1 MSSLKEESDIIIQS
15 NKKLDKVKNQTIR
28 TSQEKKSYLNLYCF
42 KLSYG
47 IIYTY
52 MFIGASMA
60 INIVNRVIFLQYK
73 FKFNFTLMLLHQIFC
88 IIFFITLSH
97 TSKSFIAMAGKI
109 SFQDFLKLKYQYI
122 FYSLFFIFKT
132 VVAFLGYQLVVN
144 IPMYVSLR
152 KLLTAMTFI
161 YQYFF
166 KKRKISNLN
175 ILEVVLLTTGAI
187 LTGMDDYSTDIK
199 GYIAVFLKNT
209 TGLINLEVSENFK
222 KKNGVTN
229 LKLLIYNSFLVIPIL
244 IITIFA
250 TGEYSRLKI
259 YFNTEHN
266 FNYYSLYIQLFFSC
280 VIELTTN
287 TSFFMSNEKNS
298 SLFTQLLSDTKY
310 IFITILSYKVLKTF
324 VFTWKNILGV
334 AITTLAGVII
344 TVNSIYNNIQIKK
357 NYPKIDENKKEQK
370 LEKLEKEEE
379 KLEKE
384 EEKENKEEIPNK
396 KVIIKDDSK
405 NN

>member
-1 MSSLKEESDIIIQS
+1 MASIPKDEIDNIIINS
-15 NKKLDKVKNQTIR
+15 SKSLGKNMKIQP
-28 TSQEKKSYLNLYCF
+28 EKKAYLNLYF
-42 KLSYG
+42 FRLSYG

-73 FKFNFTLMLLHQIFC
+73 FKFNFTLILLHQIFC
-88 IIFFITLSH
+88 ICFFMTLSK
-97 TSKSFIAMAGKI
+97 TSQSFTKMAGKI
-109 SFQDFLKLKYQYI
+109 SFSDFLLLKYQYI
-122 FYSLFFIFKT
+122 LYSLFFIFKT

-152 KLLTAMTFI
+152 KLLTGMTFV

-166 KKRKISNLN
+166 KKKKISNLN
-175 ILEVVLLTTGAI
+175 ILEVILLTAGAI
-187 LTGMDDYSTDIK
+187 LTGLDDYSTDIK
-199 GYIAVFLKNT
+199 GYIAVFLKNM

-244 IITIFA
+244 LVTIFVS
-250 TGEYSRLKI
+250 GEYSRLKL
-259 YFNTEHN
+259 YLNSEHN
-266 FNYYSLYIQLFFSC
+266 FYYYRLGIQLFFSC

-287 TSFFMSNEKNS
+287 ASFFMSNEKNS

-324 VFTWKNILGV
+324 KFTWKNILGV
-334 AITTLAGVII
+334 GITTLAGIII
-344 TVNSIYNNIQIKK
+344 TVNSLYNNIQVKK
-357 NYPKIDENKKEQK
+357 TTE
-370 LEKLEKEEE
+370 
-379 KLEKE
+379 
-384 EEKENKEEIPNK
+384 
-396 KVIIKDDSK
+396 S
-405 NN
+405 

>member
-1 MSSLKEESDIIIQS
+1 MSSKEESDIIIQS
-15 NKKLDKVKNQTIR
+15 NKQLKTQIARNCP
-28 TSQEKKSYLNLYCF
+28 EKKAYLNLYCF
-42 KLSYG
+42 RLSYG

-88 IIFFITLSH
+88 ILFFITLSN
-97 TSKSFIAMAGKI
+97 TSKSFIQMAGKI

-152 KLLTAMTFI
+152 KLLTAMTFV

-175 ILEVVLLTTGAI
+175 ILEVILLTIGAI

-244 IITIFA
+244 IITIFV
-250 TGEYSRLKI
+250 TGEYSRLKQ
-259 YFNTEHN
+259 YYYTEHD
-266 FNYYSLYIQLFFSC
+266 FNYYHLYFQLFCSC

-357 NYPKIDENKKEQK
+357 NVSKPNESKKDES
-370 LEKLEKEEE
+370 
-379 KLEKE
+379 
-384 EEKENKEEIPNK
+384 NKEDNTRQLDKGEIKDIKDEIPTK
-396 KVIIKDDSK
+396 KVIIKLDSND
-405 NN
+405 NNNN

>member
-1 MSSLKEESDIIIQS
+1 MSFKEESDIIIAS
-15 NKKLDKVKNQTIR
+15 NKKLSTTIKIPV
-28 TSQEKKSYLNLYCF
+28 EKKAYLNLYCF

-73 FKFNFTLMLLHQIFC
+73 FKFNFTLMILHQIFC
-88 IIFFITLSH
+88 IIFFVTLSH
-97 TSKSFIAMAGKI
+97 TSKSFINMAGKI
-109 SFQDFLKLKYQYI
+109 SFQDFMKLKYQYI

-152 KLLTAMTFI
+152 KLLTAMTFV

-175 ILEVVLLTTGAI
+175 IIEVILLTIGAI

-222 KKNGVTN
+222 KKYGMTN

-244 IITIFA
+244 IITIFIS
-250 TGEYSRLKI
+250 GEYSKLRI

-266 FNYYSLYIQLFFSC
+266 FNYYRLAMQLFFSC

-334 AITTLAGVII
+334 AITTLAGVLI

-357 NYPKIDENKKEQK
+357 RVNIKEEDKKE
-370 LEKLEKEEE
+370 EKEE
-379 KLEKE
+379 KE
-384 EEKENKEEIPNK
+384 ETNEKTQKEEN
-396 KVIIKDDSK
+396 SM
-405 NN
+405 

>member
-1 MSSLKEESDIIIQS
+1 MSAKEETDIIIQS
-15 NKKLDKVKNQTIR
+15 NKKLNTPLARNI
-28 TSQEKKSYLNLYCF
+28 QEKKSYLNLYCF

-52 MFIGASMA
+52 MFIGSSMA

-73 FKFNFTLMLLHQIFC
+73 FKFNFTLIFLHQIFC
-88 IIFFITLSH
+88 ILFFVTLSH
-97 TSKSFIAMAGKI
+97 TSKSFAKMAGKI
-109 SFQDFLKLKYQYI
+109 SFQDFLRLKYQYI
-122 FYSLFFIFKT
+122 FYSIFFIFKT

-152 KLLTAMTFI
+152 RLLTGMTFV

-175 ILEVVLLTTGAI
+175 ILEVILLTVGTI
-187 LTGMDDYSTDIK
+187 LTGIDDYTTDIK

-229 LKLLIYNSFLVIPIL
+229 LKLLIYNSFLVIPVL
-244 IITIFA
+244 IITILA
-250 TGEYSRLKI
+250 TGEYGRLRT

-266 FNYYSLYIQLFFSC
+266 FNYHRLAMQLFFSC
-280 VIELTTN
+280 LIELITN
-287 TSFFMSNEKNS
+287 TSFFMSNEKNN

-310 IFITILSYKVLKTF
+310 IFITLLSYKVLKTF

-334 AITTLAGVII
+334 GITTLAGIII
-344 TVNSIYNNIQIKK
+344 TVNSLYNNIQVKK
-357 NYPKIDENKKEQK
+357 RNPKIESPKRGE
-370 LEKLEKEEE
+370 EKEEKEVKEE
-379 KLEKE
+379 KLDKDGKE
-384 EEKENKEEIPNK
+384 IKEDEPVK
-396 KVIIKDDSK
+396 KAAIKDEPK
-405 NN
+405 NNN

>member
-1 MSSLKEESDIIIQS
+1 MSSKEESDIIISS
-15 NKKLDKVKNQTIR
+15 NKKLSTTNKIQV
-28 TSQEKKSYLNLYCF
+28 EKKAYLNLYCF

-88 IIFFITLSH
+88 IIFFVTLSN
-97 TSKSFIAMAGKI
+97 TSKSFINMAGKI

-152 KLLTAMTFI
+152 KLLTAMTFV

-175 ILEVVLLTTGAI
+175 IIEVILLTIGAI

-222 KKNGVTN
+222 KKYGMTN

-244 IITIFA
+244 IITIFIS
-250 TGEYSRLKI
+250 GEYSKLRV
-259 YFNTEHN
+259 YFNTEHD
-266 FNYYSLYIQLFFSC
+266 FNYYRLGMQLFFSC
-280 VIELTTN
+280 AIELTTN

-334 AITTLAGVII
+334 GITTLAGVII

-357 NYPKIDENKKEQK
+357 RVNIAEEDKKE
-370 LEKLEKEEE
+370 EKEE
-379 KLEKE
+379 KE
-384 EEKENKEEIPNK
+384 ETEEKAQKEENS
-396 KVIIKDDSK
+396 V
-405 NN
+405 

>member
-1 MSSLKEESDIIIQS
+1 MSSKDESDIIITS
-15 NKKLDKVKNQTIR
+15 TKDLNLTIQPV
-28 TSQEKKSYLNLYCF
+28 QEKKSYLNLYCF

-73 FKFNFTLMLLHQIFC
+73 FKFNFTLMLFHQIFC
-88 IIFFITLSH
+88 ICFFIILSK
-97 TSKSFIAMAGKI
+97 TSKSFIEMAGKI
-109 SFQDFLKLKYQYI
+109 SFQDFLRLKYQYI
-122 FYSLFFIFKT
+122 FYTLFFIFKT

-152 KLLTAMTFI
+152 KLLTGMTFI

-175 ILEVVLLTTGAI
+175 IIEVILLTIGAI
-187 LTGMDDYSTDIK
+187 LTGLDDYSTDIK

-209 TGLINLEVSENFK
+209 TGLINLEISENFK

-229 LKLLIYNSFLVIPIL
+229 LKLLIYNSFLIIPIL
-244 IITIFA
+244 LFA
-250 TGEYSRLKI
+250 ILISGEYTKLKI

-266 FNYYSLYIQLFFSC
+266 FYYYRLCIQLFFSC

-310 IFITILSYKVLKTF
+310 IFITILSYRVLKTF

-334 AITTLAGVII
+334 AITTLAGIII
-344 TVNSIYNNIQIKK
+344 TVNSLYNNIQIS
-357 NYPKIDENKKEQK
+357 NKKSQIENSIEV
-370 LEKLEKEEE
+370 EKKENDKEDKEVKEEE
-379 KLEKE
+379 KYEK
-384 EEKENKEEIPNK
+384 K
-396 KVIIKDDSK
+396 
-405 NN
+405 

>member
-1 MSSLKEESDIIIQS
+1 MSSKEESDIIIQS
-15 NKKLDKVKNQTIR
+15 NKQLKTQIARN
-28 TSQEKKSYLNLYCF
+28 SPEKKAYLNLYCF
-42 KLSYG
+42 RLSYG

-88 IIFFITLSH
+88 ILFFITLSN
-97 TSKSFIAMAGKI
+97 TSKSFIQMAGKI

-152 KLLTAMTFI
+152 KLLTAMTFV

-175 ILEVVLLTTGAI
+175 ILEVILLTIGAI

-244 IITIFA
+244 IITIFV
-250 TGEYSRLKI
+250 TGEYSRLKQ
-259 YFNTEHN
+259 YYNTEHD
-266 FNYYSLYIQLFFSC
+266 FNYYHLYFQLFCSC

-357 NYPKIDENKKEQK
+357 NVSKPNESKKDES
-370 LEKLEKEEE
+370 
-379 KLEKE
+379 
-384 EEKENKEEIPNK
+384 NKEENTRQLDKGENKDIKDEIPTK
-396 KVIIKDDSK
+396 KVIIKLDSND
-405 NN
+405 NNNN

>member
-1 MSSLKEESDIIIQS
+1 MSTREETDDIIIHNSKVLS
-15 NKKLDKVKNQTIR
+15 NTYKIQ
-28 TSQEKKSYLNLYCF
+28 QEKKSYLNLYCF
-42 KLSYG
+42 RLSYG

-88 IIFFITLSH
+88 ICFFITLSK
-97 TSKSFIAMAGKI
+97 TSKSFVKMAGQI
-109 SFQDFLKLKYQYI
+109 SFSDFLLLKYQYI
-122 FYSLFFIFKT
+122 LYSLFFIFKT

-152 KLLTAMTFI
+152 KLLTGMTFV

-166 KKRKISNLN
+166 KKKKISRLN
-175 ILEVVLLTTGAI
+175 ILEVILLTIGAI
-187 LTGMDDYSTDIK
+187 LTGLDDYSTDIK

-244 IITIFA
+244 IITIFM
-250 TGEYSRLKI
+250 TGEYSRLKT
-259 YFNTEHN
+259 YLNSEHK
-266 FNYYSLYIQLFFSC
+266 FQYYRLCIQLFFSC

-287 TSFFMSNEKNS
+287 ASFFMSNEKNS

-324 VFTWKNILGV
+324 KFTWKNILGV
-334 AITTLAGVII
+334 GITTLAGIII
-344 TVNSIYNNIQIKK
+344 TVNSLYNNIQVTKSKPQTNLLEEKK
-357 NYPKIDENKKEQK
+357 VPIEEKKE
-370 LEKLEKEEE
+370 KES
-379 KLEKE
+379 KVVKI
-384 EEKENKEEIPNK
+384 ENN
-396 KVIIKDDSK
+396 SK
-405 NN
+405 

>member
-1 MSSLKEESDIIIQS
+1 MSLAPKEEVDNIIINSSKQLGMS
-15 NKKLDKVKNQTIR
+15 MKIK
-28 TSQEKKSYLNLYCF
+28 QEKKTYLNLYFCRV
-42 KLSYG
+42 SYG

-73 FKFNFTLMLLHQIFC
+73 FKFNFTLILLHQIFC
-88 IIFFITLSH
+88 ICFFMTLSK
-97 TSKSFIAMAGKI
+97 TSSSFNKMAGKI
-109 SFQDFLKLKYQYI
+109 SFSDFLLLKYQYI
-122 FYSLFFIFKT
+122 LYSLFFIFKT
-132 VVAFLGYQLVVN
+132 IVAFLGYQLVVN

-152 KLLTAMTFI
+152 KLLTGMTFV

-166 KKRKISNLN
+166 KKKKISNLN
-175 ILEVVLLTTGAI
+175 IIEVILLTAGAI
-187 LTGMDDYSTDIK
+187 LTGLDDYSTDIK

-244 IITIFA
+244 VITIFIS
-250 TGEYSRLKI
+250 GEYSRLKI
-259 YFNTEHN
+259 YLNTEHN
-266 FNYYSLYIQLFFSC
+266 FYYYSLGIQLFFSC
-280 VIELTTN
+280 LIEFTTN

-324 VFTWKNILGV
+324 KFTWKNILGV
-334 AITTLAGVII
+334 GITTLAGIII
-344 TVNSIYNNIQIKK
+344 TINSLYNNVQVKKTEDIKV
-357 NYPKIDENKKEQK
+357 
-370 LEKLEKEEE
+370 EKLEQE
-379 KLEKE
+379 KLEQ
-384 EEKENKEEIPNK
+384 EKLEQEKLGKTVKIEN
-396 KVIIKDDSK
+396 
-405 NN
+405 

>member
-1 MSSLKEESDIIIQS
+1 MSSKEESDIIISS
-15 NKKLDKVKNQTIR
+15 NKKLKTTIKIPV
-28 TSQEKKSYLNLYCF
+28 EKKAYLNLYCF

-88 IIFFITLSH
+88 IIFFVTLSH
-97 TSKSFIAMAGKI
+97 TSKSFINMAGKI
-109 SFQDFLKLKYQYI
+109 SFQDFMKLKYQYI

-152 KLLTAMTFI
+152 KLLTAMTFV

-175 ILEVVLLTTGAI
+175 IIEVILLTIGAI

-222 KKNGVTN
+222 KKYGMTN

-244 IITIFA
+244 ILTIFI
-250 TGEYSRLKI
+250 TGEYSKLRE

-266 FNYYSLYIQLFFSC
+266 FNYYRLAMQLFFSC

-334 AITTLAGVII
+334 AITTLAGVLI

-357 NYPKIDENKKEQK
+357 RVNIKEEDKKE
-370 LEKLEKEEE
+370 EKIEKEE
-379 KLEKE
+379 KE
-384 EEKENKEEIPNK
+384 ETNEKTQKEEN
-396 KVIIKDDSK
+396 SM
-405 NN
+405 

>member
-1 MSSLKEESDIIIQS
+1 MSSKEESDIII
-15 NKKLDKVKNQTIR
+15 
-28 TSQEKKSYLNLYCF
+28 TSTKDLGHTLHPIQEKKSYLNLYCF

-73 FKFNFTLMLLHQIFC
+73 FKFNFTLMLFHQIFC
-88 IIFFITLSH
+88 ICFFIVLSK
-97 TSKSFIAMAGKI
+97 TSKSFIEMAGKI
-109 SFQDFLKLKYQYI
+109 SFQDFLRLKYQYI
-122 FYSLFFIFKT
+122 FYTLFFIFKT

-152 KLLTAMTFI
+152 KLLTGMTFV

-175 ILEVVLLTTGAI
+175 ILEVILLTIGAI
-187 LTGMDDYSTDIK
+187 LTGLDDYSTDIK

-209 TGLINLEVSENFK
+209 TGLINLEISENFK

-229 LKLLIYNSFLVIPIL
+229 LKLLIYNSFLIIPIL
-244 IITIFA
+244 LIAILIS
-250 TGEYSRLKI
+250 GEYTKLKI

-266 FNYYSLYIQLFFSC
+266 FYYYRLCIQLFLSC

-287 TSFFMSNEKNS
+287 ASFFMSNEKNS

-310 IFITILSYKVLKTF
+310 IFITILSYRVLKTF

-334 AITTLAGVII
+334 AITTLAGIII
-344 TVNSIYNNIQIKK
+344 TVNSLYNNIQISKK
-357 NYPKIDENKKEQK
+357 KYKIENNKELDKKENERDDK
-370 LEKLEKEEE
+370 EAKEEE
-379 KLEKE
+379 KLEK
-384 EEKENKEEIPNK
+384 K
-396 KVIIKDDSK
+396 
-405 NN
+405 

>member
-1 MSSLKEESDIIIQS
+1 MASIPKEEIDSIIINS
-15 NKKLDKVKNQTIR
+15 SKSLGKNMKIQP
-28 TSQEKKSYLNLYCF
+28 EKKAYLNLYF
-42 KLSYG
+42 FRLSYG

-73 FKFNFTLMLLHQIFC
+73 FKFNFTLILLHQIFC
-88 IIFFITLSH
+88 ICFFMTLSK
-97 TSKSFIAMAGKI
+97 TSQSFTKMAGKI
-109 SFQDFLKLKYQYI
+109 SFSDFLLLKYQYI
-122 FYSLFFIFKT
+122 LYSLFFIFKT

-152 KLLTAMTFI
+152 KLLTGMTFV

-166 KKRKISNLN
+166 KKKKISNLN
-175 ILEVVLLTTGAI
+175 ILEVILLTAGAI
-187 LTGMDDYSTDIK
+187 LTGLDDYSTDIK
-199 GYIAVFLKNT
+199 GYIAVFLKNM

-244 IITIFA
+244 LVTIFVS
-250 TGEYSRLKI
+250 GEYSRLKL
-259 YFNTEHN
+259 YLNSEHN
-266 FNYYSLYIQLFFSC
+266 FYYYRLGIQLFFSC

-287 TSFFMSNEKNS
+287 ASFFMSNEKNS

-324 VFTWKNILGV
+324 KFTWKNILGIG
-334 AITTLAGVII
+334 ITTLAGIII
-344 TVNSIYNNIQIKK
+344 TVNSLYNNIQVKK
-357 NYPKIDENKKEQK
+357 TTESKEDK
-370 LEKLEKEEE
+370 LEQEKPDKIVKIESE
-379 KLEKE
+379 KK
-384 EEKENKEEIPNK
+384 
-396 KVIIKDDSK
+396 
-405 NN
+405 

>member
-1 MSSLKEESDIIIQS
+1 MASIPKDEIDNIIINS
-15 NKKLDKVKNQTIR
+15 SKSLGKNMKIQP
-28 TSQEKKSYLNLYCF
+28 EKKAYLNLYF
-42 KLSYG
+42 FRLSYG

-73 FKFNFTLMLLHQIFC
+73 FKFNFTLILLHQIFC
-88 IIFFITLSH
+88 ICFFMTLSK
-97 TSKSFIAMAGKI
+97 TSQSFTKMAGKI
-109 SFQDFLKLKYQYI
+109 SFSDFLLLKYQYI
-122 FYSLFFIFKT
+122 LYSLFFIFKT

-152 KLLTAMTFI
+152 KLLTGMTFV

-166 KKRKISNLN
+166 KKKKISNLN
-175 ILEVVLLTTGAI
+175 ILEVILLTAGAI
-187 LTGMDDYSTDIK
+187 LTGLDDYSTDIK
-199 GYIAVFLKNT
+199 GYIAVFLKNM

-244 IITIFA
+244 LVTIFVS
-250 TGEYSRLKI
+250 GEYSRLKL
-259 YFNTEHN
+259 YLNSEHN
-266 FNYYSLYIQLFFSC
+266 FYYYRLGIQLFFSC

-287 TSFFMSNEKNS
+287 ASFFMSNEKNS

-324 VFTWKNILGV
+324 KFTWKNILGV
-334 AITTLAGVII
+334 GITTLAGIII
-344 TVNSIYNNIQIKK
+344 TVNSLYNNIQVKK
-357 NYPKIDENKKEQK
+357 TTESKEDK
-370 LEKLEKEEE
+370 LEQEK
-379 KLEKE
+379 
-384 EEKENKEEIPNK
+384 PNK
-396 KVIIKDDSK
+396 IIKIESK
-405 NN
+405 KK

>member
-1 MSSLKEESDIIIQS
+1 MSSKDESDIIITS
-15 NKKLDKVKNQTIR
+15 TKDLNLTIQPV
-28 TSQEKKSYLNLYCF
+28 QEKKSYLNLYCF

-73 FKFNFTLMLLHQIFC
+73 FKFNFTLMLFHQIFC
-88 IIFFITLSH
+88 ICFFIILSK
-97 TSKSFIAMAGKI
+97 TSKSFIEMAGKI
-109 SFQDFLKLKYQYI
+109 SFQDFLRLKYQYI
-122 FYSLFFIFKT
+122 FYTLFFIFKT

-152 KLLTAMTFI
+152 KLLTGMTFV

-166 KKRKISNLN
+166 KKKKISNLN
-175 ILEVVLLTTGAI
+175 IIEVILLTIGAI
-187 LTGMDDYSTDIK
+187 LTGLDDYSTDIK

-209 TGLINLEVSENFK
+209 TGLINLEISENFK

-229 LKLLIYNSFLVIPIL
+229 LKLLIYNSFLIIPIL
-244 IITIFA
+244 LFA
-250 TGEYSRLKI
+250 ILISGEYTKLKI

-266 FNYYSLYIQLFFSC
+266 FYYYHLCIQLFFSC

-310 IFITILSYKVLKTF
+310 IFITILSYRVLKTF

-334 AITTLAGVII
+334 AITTLAGIII
-344 TVNSIYNNIQIKK
+344 TVNSLYNNIQISSKK
-357 NYPKIDENKKEQK
+357 SQIENSIEVEKKENDK
-370 LEKLEKEEE
+370 EEKEVKEEE
-379 KLEKE
+379 KFEK
-384 EEKENKEEIPNK
+384 K
-396 KVIIKDDSK
+396 
-405 NN
+405 

>member
-1 MSSLKEESDIIIQS
+1 MSLAPKEEVDNIIINSSKQLGMS
-15 NKKLDKVKNQTIR
+15 MKIK
-28 TSQEKKSYLNLYCF
+28 QEKKTYLNLYFCRV
-42 KLSYG
+42 SYG

-73 FKFNFTLMLLHQIFC
+73 FKFNFTLILLHQIFC
-88 IIFFITLSH
+88 ICFFMTLSK
-97 TSKSFIAMAGKI
+97 TSLSFNKMAGKI
-109 SFQDFLKLKYQYI
+109 SFSDFLLLKYQYI
-122 FYSLFFIFKT
+122 LYSLFFIFKT
-132 VVAFLGYQLVVN
+132 IVAFLGYQLVVN

-152 KLLTAMTFI
+152 KLLTGMTFV

-166 KKRKISNLN
+166 KKKKISNLN
-175 ILEVVLLTTGAI
+175 IIEVILLTAGAI
-187 LTGMDDYSTDIK
+187 LTGLDDSSTDIK

-244 IITIFA
+244 VITIFIS
-250 TGEYSRLKI
+250 GEYSRLKI
-259 YFNTEHN
+259 YLNTEHN
-266 FNYYSLYIQLFFSC
+266 FYYYSLGIQLFFSC
-280 VIELTTN
+280 LIEFTTN

-324 VFTWKNILGV
+324 KFTWKNILGV
-334 AITTLAGVII
+334 GITTLAGIII
-344 TVNSIYNNIQIKK
+344 TINSLYNNVQVKKTEDIKV
-357 NYPKIDENKKEQK
+357 KKLEQ
-370 LEKLEKEEE
+370 EKLEQE
-379 KLEKE
+379 KLEQ
-384 EEKENKEEIPNK
+384 EKLDKTVKIEN
-396 KVIIKDDSK
+396 
-405 NN
+405 

>member
-1 MSSLKEESDIIIQS
+1 MIPKKSWNAFNMIVNSSRNIENAFKIQ
-15 NKKLDKVKNQTIR
+15 
-28 TSQEKKSYLNLYCF
+28 QEKKTYLNLYFCRI
-42 KLSYG
+42 SYG

-73 FKFNFTLMLLHQIFC
+73 FKFNFTLILLHQIFC
-88 IIFFITLSH
+88 ICFFMTLSI
-97 TSKSFIAMAGKI
+97 TSSSFKKMAGKI
-109 SFQDFLKLKYQYI
+109 SFSDFLLFKYQYML
-122 FYSLFFIFKT
+122 YSLFFIFKT

-152 KLLTAMTFI
+152 KLLTGMTFV

-166 KKRKISNLN
+166 KKKKISRLN
-175 ILEVVLLTTGAI
+175 ILEVILLTAGAI
-187 LTGMDDYSTDIK
+187 LTGLDDYSTDIR

-244 IITIFA
+244 IVTIFIS
-250 TGEYSRLKI
+250 GEFSRLKI
-259 YFNTEHN
+259 YFNVKHN
-266 FNYYSLYIQLFFSC
+266 FYYYHLCIQLFFSC
-280 VIELTTN
+280 LIEFTTN

-324 VFTWKNILGV
+324 KFTWKNILGV
-334 AITTLAGVII
+334 GITTLAGIII
-344 TVNSIYNNIQIKK
+344 TVNSLYNNIQIKK
-357 NYPKIDENKKEQK
+357 NTDKKNVKIEQEKPDEVVKIENEKK
-370 LEKLEKEEE
+370 
-379 KLEKE
+379 
-384 EEKENKEEIPNK
+384 
-396 KVIIKDDSK
+396 
-405 NN
+405 

>member
-1 MSSLKEESDIIIQS
+1 MSTREETDDIIIHNSKVLS
-15 NKKLDKVKNQTIR
+15 NTYKIQ
-28 TSQEKKSYLNLYCF
+28 QEKKSYLNLYCF
-42 KLSYG
+42 RLSYG

-88 IIFFITLSH
+88 ICFFITLSK
-97 TSKSFIAMAGKI
+97 TSKSFVKMAGQI
-109 SFQDFLKLKYQYI
+109 SFSDFLLLKYQYI
-122 FYSLFFIFKT
+122 LYSLFFIFKT

-152 KLLTAMTFI
+152 KLLTGMTFV

-166 KKRKISNLN
+166 KKKKISRLN
-175 ILEVVLLTTGAI
+175 ILEVILLTIGAI
-187 LTGMDDYSTDIK
+187 LTGLDDYSTDIK

-244 IITIFA
+244 IITIFM
-250 TGEYSRLKI
+250 TGEYSRLKT
-259 YFNTEHN
+259 YLNSEHK
-266 FNYYSLYIQLFFSC
+266 FQYYRLCIQLFFSC

-287 TSFFMSNEKNS
+287 ASFFMSNEKNS

-324 VFTWKNILGV
+324 KFTWKNILGV
-334 AITTLAGVII
+334 GITTLAGIII
-344 TVNSIYNNIQIKK
+344 TVNRLYNNIQVKK
-357 NYPKIDENKKEQK
+357 SKHKTNLLEEKKVPIEEKKE
-370 LEKLEKEEE
+370 KES
-379 KLEKE
+379 KIVKI
-384 EEKENKEEIPNK
+384 ENN
-396 KVIIKDDSK
+396 SK
-405 NN
+405 

>member
-1 MSSLKEESDIIIQS
+1 MSAKEETDDIIIHNSKVLS
-15 NKKLDKVKNQTIR
+15 NTYKIQ
-28 TSQEKKSYLNLYCF
+28 QEKKSYLNLYCF
-42 KLSYG
+42 RLSYG

-88 IIFFITLSH
+88 ICFFITLSK
-97 TSKSFIAMAGKI
+97 TSKSFVKMAGQI
-109 SFQDFLKLKYQYI
+109 SFSDFLLLKYQYI
-122 FYSLFFIFKT
+122 LYSLFFIFKT

-152 KLLTAMTFI
+152 KLLTGMTFV

-166 KKRKISNLN
+166 KKKKISRLN
-175 ILEVVLLTTGAI
+175 ILEVILLTIGAI
-187 LTGMDDYSTDIK
+187 LTGLDDYSTDIK

-244 IITIFA
+244 IITIFM
-250 TGEYSRLKI
+250 TGEYNRLKT
-259 YFNTEHN
+259 YLNSEHK
-266 FNYYSLYIQLFFSC
+266 FQYYRLCIQLFFSC

-287 TSFFMSNEKNS
+287 ASFFMSNEKNS

-324 VFTWKNILGV
+324 KFTWKNILGV
-334 AITTLAGVII
+334 GITTLAGIII
-344 TVNSIYNNIQIKK
+344 TVNSLYNNIQVTKSKPQTNLLEEKK
-357 NYPKIDENKKEQK
+357 VPIEEKKE
-370 LEKLEKEEE
+370 KES
-379 KLEKE
+379 KIVKI
-384 EEKENKEEIPNK
+384 ENN
-396 KVIIKDDSK
+396 SK
-405 NN
+405 

>member
-1 MSSLKEESDIIIQS
+1 MSSKEESDIII
-15 NKKLDKVKNQTIR
+15 
-28 TSQEKKSYLNLYCF
+28 TSTKDLGHTLHPIQEKKSYLNLYCF

-73 FKFNFTLMLLHQIFC
+73 FKFNFTLMLFHQIFC
-88 IIFFITLSH
+88 ICFFIVLSK
-97 TSKSFIAMAGKI
+97 TSKSFIEMAGKI
-109 SFQDFLKLKYQYI
+109 SFQDFLRLKYQYI
-122 FYSLFFIFKT
+122 FYTLFFIFKT

-152 KLLTAMTFI
+152 KLLTGMTFV

-175 ILEVVLLTTGAI
+175 ILEVILLTIGAI
-187 LTGMDDYSTDIK
+187 LTGLDDYSTDIK

-209 TGLINLEVSENFK
+209 TGLINLEISENFK

-229 LKLLIYNSFLVIPIL
+229 LKLLIYNSFLIIPIL
-244 IITIFA
+244 LIAILIS
-250 TGEYSRLKI
+250 GEYTKLKI

-266 FNYYSLYIQLFFSC
+266 FYYYRLCIQLFLSC

-287 TSFFMSNEKNS
+287 ASFFMSNEKNS

-310 IFITILSYKVLKTF
+310 IFITILSYRVLKTF

-334 AITTLAGVII
+334 AITTLAGIII
-344 TVNSIYNNIQIKK
+344 TVNSLYNNIQISKK
-357 NYPKIDENKKEQK
+357 KYKIENSKELDKKDNERDDK
-370 LEKLEKEEE
+370 EPKEEE
-379 KLEKE
+379 KLEK
-384 EEKENKEEIPNK
+384 N
-396 KVIIKDDSK
+396 
-405 NN
+405 

>member
-1 MSSLKEESDIIIQS
+1 MSSKEESDIIISS
-15 NKKLDKVKNQTIR
+15 NKKLKTTIKIPV
-28 TSQEKKSYLNLYCF
+28 EKKAYLNLYCF

-88 IIFFITLSH
+88 IIFFVTLSH
-97 TSKSFIAMAGKI
+97 TSKSFINMAGKI
-109 SFQDFLKLKYQYI
+109 SFQDFMKLKYQYI

-152 KLLTAMTFI
+152 KLLTAMTFV

-175 ILEVVLLTTGAI
+175 IIEVILLTIGAI

-222 KKNGVTN
+222 KKYGMTN

-244 IITIFA
+244 IITIFIS
-250 TGEYSRLKI
+250 GEYSKLRI

-266 FNYYSLYIQLFFSC
+266 FNYYRLAMQLFFSC

-334 AITTLAGVII
+334 AITTLAGVLI

-357 NYPKIDENKKEQK
+357 RVNIKEEDKKE
-370 LEKLEKEEE
+370 EKEE
-379 KLEKE
+379 KE
-384 EEKENKEEIPNK
+384 ETNEKTQKEEN
-396 KVIIKDDSK
+396 SM
-405 NN
+405 

>member
-1 MSSLKEESDIIIQS
+1 MSSKEESDIIITS
-15 NKKLDKVKNQTIR
+15 TKELGHTIHP
-28 TSQEKKSYLNLYCF
+28 TQEKKSYLNLYCF

-73 FKFNFTLMLLHQIFC
+73 FKFNFTLMLFHQIFC
-88 IIFFITLSH
+88 ICFFIVLSK
-97 TSKSFIAMAGKI
+97 TSKSFIEMAGKI
-109 SFQDFLKLKYQYI
+109 SFQDFLRLKYQYI
-122 FYSLFFIFKT
+122 FYTLFFIFKT

-152 KLLTAMTFI
+152 KLLTGMTFV

-175 ILEVVLLTTGAI
+175 ILEVILLTIGAI
-187 LTGMDDYSTDIK
+187 LTGLDDYSTDIK

-209 TGLINLEVSENFK
+209 TGLINLEISENFK

-229 LKLLIYNSFLVIPIL
+229 LKLLIYNSFLIIPIL
-244 IITIFA
+244 LIAILIS
-250 TGEYSRLKI
+250 GEYTKLKI

-266 FNYYSLYIQLFFSC
+266 FYYYRLCIQLFLSC

-287 TSFFMSNEKNS
+287 ASFFMSNEKNS

-310 IFITILSYKVLKTF
+310 IFITILSYRVLKTF

-334 AITTLAGVII
+334 AITTLAGIII
-344 TVNSIYNNIQIKK
+344 TVNSLYNNIQISKK
-357 NYPKIDENKKEQK
+357 KYKVENNKELNKKENERDDK
-370 LEKLEKEEE
+370 EAKEEE
-379 KLEKE
+379 KLEK
-384 EEKENKEEIPNK
+384 K
-396 KVIIKDDSK
+396 
-405 NN
+405 

>member
-1 MSSLKEESDIIIQS
+1 MSSKEESDIII
-15 NKKLDKVKNQTIR
+15 
-28 TSQEKKSYLNLYCF
+28 TSTKDLGHTLHPIQEKKSYLNLYCF
-42 KLSYG
+42 RLSYG

-73 FKFNFTLMLLHQIFC
+73 FKFNFTLMLFHQIFC
-88 IIFFITLSH
+88 ICFFIVLSK
-97 TSKSFIAMAGKI
+97 TSKSFIEMAGKI
-109 SFQDFLKLKYQYI
+109 SFQDFLRLKYQYI
-122 FYSLFFIFKT
+122 FYTLFFIFKT

-152 KLLTAMTFI
+152 KLLTGMTFV

-175 ILEVVLLTTGAI
+175 ILEVILLTIGAI
-187 LTGMDDYSTDIK
+187 LTGLDDYSTDIK

-209 TGLINLEVSENFK
+209 TGLINLEISENFK

-229 LKLLIYNSFLVIPIL
+229 LKLLIYNSFLIIPIL
-244 IITIFA
+244 LIAILIS
-250 TGEYSRLKI
+250 GEYTKLKI

-266 FNYYSLYIQLFFSC
+266 FYYYRLCIQLFLSC

-287 TSFFMSNEKNS
+287 ASFFMSNEKNS

-310 IFITILSYKVLKTF
+310 IFITILSYRVLKTF

-334 AITTLAGVII
+334 AITTLAGIII
-344 TVNSIYNNIQIKK
+344 TVNSLYNNIQISKK
-357 NYPKIDENKKEQK
+357 KYKIENSKELDKKEN
-370 LEKLEKEEE
+370 EKDDKEPKEEE
-379 KLEKE
+379 KLEK
-384 EEKENKEEIPNK
+384 K
-396 KVIIKDDSK
+396 
-405 NN
+405 

>member
-1 MSSLKEESDIIIQS
+1 MSSKEESDIIITS
-15 NKKLDKVKNQTIR
+15 TKELGHTIHP
-28 TSQEKKSYLNLYCF
+28 TQEKKSYLNLYCF

-73 FKFNFTLMLLHQIFC
+73 FKFNFTLMLFHQIFC
-88 IIFFITLSH
+88 ICFFIVLSK
-97 TSKSFIAMAGKI
+97 TSKSFIEMAGKI
-109 SFQDFLKLKYQYI
+109 SFQDFLRLKYQYI
-122 FYSLFFIFKT
+122 FYTLFFIFKT

-152 KLLTAMTFI
+152 KLLTGMTFV

-175 ILEVVLLTTGAI
+175 ILEVILLTIGAI
-187 LTGMDDYSTDIK
+187 LTGLDDYSTDIK

-209 TGLINLEVSENFK
+209 TGLINLEISENFK

-229 LKLLIYNSFLVIPIL
+229 LKLLIYNSFLIIPIL
-244 IITIFA
+244 LIAILVS
-250 TGEYSRLKI
+250 GEYTKLKI
-259 YFNTEHN
+259 YVNTEHN
-266 FNYYSLYIQLFFSC
+266 FYYYRLCIQLFLSC

-310 IFITILSYKVLKTF
+310 IFITILSYRVLKTF

-334 AITTLAGVII
+334 AITTLAGIII
-344 TVNSIYNNIQIKK
+344 TVNSLYNNIQISKK
-357 NYPKIDENKKEQK
+357 KYKIENNKELVKKEN
-370 LEKLEKEEE
+370 EKDDKEAKEEE
-379 KLEKE
+379 KLEK
-384 EEKENKEEIPNK
+384 K
-396 KVIIKDDSK
+396 
-405 NN
+405 

>member
-1 MSSLKEESDIIIQS
+1 MASIPKEEIDNIIINS
-15 NKKLDKVKNQTIR
+15 SKSLGKNMKIQP
-28 TSQEKKSYLNLYCF
+28 EKKAYLNLYF
-42 KLSYG
+42 FRLSYG

-73 FKFNFTLMLLHQIFC
+73 FKFNFTLILLHQIFC
-88 IIFFITLSH
+88 IFFFMTISK
-97 TSKSFIAMAGKI
+97 TSQSFTKMAGKI
-109 SFQDFLKLKYQYI
+109 SFSDFLLLKYQYI
-122 FYSLFFIFKT
+122 LYSLFFIFKT

-152 KLLTAMTFI
+152 KLLTGMTFV

-166 KKRKISNLN
+166 KKKKISNLN
-175 ILEVVLLTTGAI
+175 ILEVILLTAGAI
-187 LTGMDDYSTDIK
+187 LTGLDDYSTDIK
-199 GYIAVFLKNT
+199 GYIAVFLKNM

-244 IITIFA
+244 LVTIFVS
-250 TGEYSRLKI
+250 GEYSRLKL
-259 YFNTEHN
+259 YLNSEHN
-266 FNYYSLYIQLFFSC
+266 FYYYRLGIQLFFSC

-287 TSFFMSNEKNS
+287 ASFFMSNEKNS

-324 VFTWKNILGV
+324 KFTWKNILGV
-334 AITTLAGVII
+334 GITTLAGIII
-344 TVNSIYNNIQIKK
+344 TINSLYNNVQVKKTEDIKV
-357 NYPKIDENKKEQK
+357 KKLEQ
-370 LEKLEKEEE
+370 EKLEQE
-379 KLEKE
+379 KLEQ
-384 EEKENKEEIPNK
+384 EKLDKTVKIEN
-396 KVIIKDDSK
+396 
-405 NN
+405 

>member
-1 MSSLKEESDIIIQS
+1 MSSKEESDIII
-15 NKKLDKVKNQTIR
+15 
-28 TSQEKKSYLNLYCF
+28 TSTKELGLAIQPKQEKKSYLNLYCF

-73 FKFNFTLMLLHQIFC
+73 FKFNFTLMLFHQIFC
-88 IIFFITLSH
+88 ICFFLTLSK
-97 TSKSFIAMAGKI
+97 TSKSFIEMAGKI
-109 SFQDFLKLKYQYI
+109 SFQDFMRLKYQYI
-122 FYSLFFIFKT
+122 FYTLFFIFKT

-152 KLLTAMTFI
+152 KLLTGMTFV

-166 KKRKISNLN
+166 KKRKISKLN
-175 ILEVVLLTTGAI
+175 ILEVILLTIGAI

-209 TGLINLEVSENFK
+209 TGLINLEISENFK

-229 LKLLIYNSFLVIPIL
+229 LKLLIYNSFLIIPIL
-244 IITIFA
+244 LFA
-250 TGEYSRLKI
+250 ILISGEYTKLKI
-259 YFNTEHN
+259 YFNKEHN
-266 FNYYSLYIQLFFSC
+266 FHYYRLCIQLFLSC

-310 IFITILSYKVLKTF
+310 IFITILSYRVLKTF

-334 AITTLAGVII
+334 GITTLAGIII
-344 TVNSIYNNIQIKK
+344 TVNSLYHNVQISKRK
-357 NYPKIDENKKEQK
+357 PKIENSNKDVEKKEN
-370 LEKLEKEEE
+370 EKEDKEVKEEE
-379 KLEKE
+379 NLEK
-384 EEKENKEEIPNK
+384 K
-396 KVIIKDDSK
+396 
-405 NN
+405 

>member
-1 MSSLKEESDIIIQS
+1 MASIPKEEIDNIIINS
-15 NKKLDKVKNQTIR
+15 SKSPGKNMKIQP
-28 TSQEKKSYLNLYCF
+28 EKKAYLNLYF
-42 KLSYG
+42 FRLSYG

-73 FKFNFTLMLLHQIFC
+73 FKFNFTLILLHQIFC
-88 IIFFITLSH
+88 ICFFMTLSK
-97 TSKSFIAMAGKI
+97 TSQSFTKMAGKI
-109 SFQDFLKLKYQYI
+109 SFSDFLLLKYQYI
-122 FYSLFFIFKT
+122 LYSLFFIFKT

-152 KLLTAMTFI
+152 KLLTGMTFV

-166 KKRKISNLN
+166 KKKKISNLN
-175 ILEVVLLTTGAI
+175 ILEVILLTAGAI
-187 LTGMDDYSTDIK
+187 LTGLDDYSTDIK
-199 GYIAVFLKNT
+199 GYIAVFLKNM

-244 IITIFA
+244 LVTIFVS
-250 TGEYSRLKI
+250 GEYSRLKL
-259 YFNTEHN
+259 YLNSEHN
-266 FNYYSLYIQLFFSC
+266 FYYYRLGIQLFFSC

-287 TSFFMSNEKNS
+287 ASFFMSNEKNS

-324 VFTWKNILGV
+324 KFTWKNILGV
-334 AITTLAGVII
+334 GITTLAGIII
-344 TVNSIYNNIQIKK
+344 TVNSLYNNIQVKK
-357 NYPKIDENKKEQK
+357 TTESKEDK
-370 LEKLEKEEE
+370 LEQEKPDKIVKIESE
-379 KLEKE
+379 KK
-384 EEKENKEEIPNK
+384 
-396 KVIIKDDSK
+396 
-405 NN
+405 

>member
-1 MSSLKEESDIIIQS
+1 MSAKEETDIIIQS
-15 NKKLDKVKNQTIR
+15 NKKFSTPLARNI
-28 TSQEKKSYLNLYCF
+28 QEKKSYLNLYCF

-52 MFIGASMA
+52 MFIGSSMA

-73 FKFNFTLMLLHQIFC
+73 FKFNFTLIFLHQIFC
-88 IIFFITLSH
+88 ILFFVTLSQ
-97 TSKSFIAMAGKI
+97 TSKSFAKMAGKI
-109 SFQDFLKLKYQYI
+109 SFQDFLRLKYQYI
-122 FYSLFFIFKT
+122 FYSIFFIFKT

-152 KLLTAMTFI
+152 RLLTGMTFV

-175 ILEVVLLTTGAI
+175 ILEVILLTVGTI
-187 LTGMDDYSTDIK
+187 LTGIDDYTTDIK

-229 LKLLIYNSFLVIPIL
+229 LKLLIYNSFLVIPVL
-244 IITIFA
+244 IITILA
-250 TGEYSRLKI
+250 TGEYSRLRT
-259 YFNTEHN
+259 YFNNEHN
-266 FNYYSLYIQLFFSC
+266 FNYHRLALQLFFSC
-280 VIELTTN
+280 LIELITN
-287 TSFFMSNEKNS
+287 TSFFMSNEKNN

-310 IFITILSYKVLKTF
+310 IFITLLSYKVLKTF

-334 AITTLAGVII
+334 GITTLAGIII
-344 TVNSIYNNIQIKK
+344 TVNSIYNNIQVKK
-357 NYPKIDENKKEQK
+357 RNPKIDSPKRGE
-370 LEKLEKEEE
+370 EKEEKEVKEE
-379 KLEKE
+379 KLDKDGSEIKE
-384 EEKENKEEIPNK
+384 EVPVK
-396 KVIIKDDSK
+396 
-405 NN
+405 